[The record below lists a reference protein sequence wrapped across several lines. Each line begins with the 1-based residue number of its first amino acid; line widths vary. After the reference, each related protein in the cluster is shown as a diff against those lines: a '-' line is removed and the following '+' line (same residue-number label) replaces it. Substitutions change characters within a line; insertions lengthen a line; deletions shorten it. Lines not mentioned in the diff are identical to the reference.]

1 MRTGLSDAVTAGA
14 ESRRLA
20 GARRAAGT
28 LLVAV
33 LALVAVPSQ
42 AAAHGPVAPVAT
54 SYLAR
59 IGQLPAGLD
68 AKVVDGYV
76 RMWLSVPATR
86 TVVVLDY
93 RGAPYVRF
101 SRSGVQVN
109 ENSSMYYLNQTPV
122 AATPPADL
130 NAHTP
135 PAWHQVS
142 GGHSYEWHD
151 GRLQALAS
159 VVLTPGTNYVGR
171 WTIPLQVD
179 GRRSAISG
187 GLYHRDDPS
196 IVWFWPIVVLLSCVL
211 AAWRLRNVELDG
223 RVARA
228 LAIASLIAIAAADV
242 ARELH
247 GRPGVSPTQWVELVV
262 VAAFVAWGLRHV
274 LFGRPNY
281 FSYFV
286 ISTVALWEGLNL
298 LPTLLHGYV
307 LLALPAFLARVTTVL
322 CLGCGISILW
332 PAFRLADHRRDRLQE
347 ADDEL
352 DRDDFD
358 ADYALET

>member
-1 MRTGLSDAVTAGA
+1 VAGK
-14 ESRRLA
+14 ESRRGA

-33 LALVAVPSQ
+33 LALVSAPGQ

-59 IGQLPAGLD
+59 IGQVPAGLD

-76 RMWLSVPATR
+76 RMWLSVPAAE

-93 RGAPYVRF
+93 RGAPYLRF
-101 SRSGVQVN
+101 DGRGVEVN

-135 PAWHQVS
+135 PDWHKVT

-159 VVLTPGTNYVGR
+159 IALAPGATYVGR
-171 WTIPLQVD
+171 WTIPLLVD
-179 GRRSAISG
+179 GRRSVISG
-187 GLYHRDDPS
+187 GLYHRGDPS

-223 RVARA
+223 RVARM
-228 LAIASLIAIAAADV
+228 LAIASLIAIAAADI

-262 VAAFVAWGLRHV
+262 VGAFVAWGLRHV

-298 LPTLLHGYV
+298 LPTLLHPYV
-307 LLALPAFLARVTTVL
+307 LVALPAFLARVTTVL

-332 PAFRLADHRRDRLQE
+332 PAFRLADHRKDRALQT
-347 ADDEL
+347 DDEL
-352 DRDDFD
+352 APDDLD
-358 ADYALET
+358 ADLAYER